1 MGSMSLLSSAKFWQ
15 TNLRLRQRFCY
26 MSGISYYIETAM
38 LVIFAPLIPL
48 TMVYVF
54 PENVRLLN
62 YVLLVPAVVYAY
74 VVFPLWHRCR
84 YRFEAWSVKMVYGW
98 AHLFAIVDKVR
109 GKPMGWSAT
118 LGRRSSDK
126 QARYQALRVGVVLW
140 GGGTALAWLVGAA
153 VHLGGTDP
161 LAWIPM
167 LAFAAVYTAS
177 VARIM
182 LSLRTETVLRRNLTR
197 REGDPV
203 PPYIPYT
210 VVAEAP
216 PPDEVDEVPSVE
228 SLNRSTQSELEV

>member
-1 MGSMSLLSSAKFWQ
+1 MSLLSSAKFWR
-15 TNLRLRQRFCY
+15 TDLRLRQRLCY
-26 MSGISYYIETAM
+26 LSGISYYIETAL

-62 YVLLVPAVVYAY
+62 YVLLVPAVVYAF

-126 QARYQALRVGVVLW
+126 EARYRALRIGVVLW
-140 GGGTALAWLVGAA
+140 GGGTALAWFAGAA
-153 VHLGGTDP
+153 AHLGGPDP

-167 LAFAAVYTAS
+167 LGFAS
-177 VARIM
+177 VYAASVGRII
-182 LSLRTETVLRRNLTR
+182 LSLRTPTVVRRNLTR
-197 REGDPV
+197 REGDPL
-203 PPYIPYT
+203 PPYIPRT
-210 VVAEAP
+210 VVSEAAP
-216 PPDEVDEVPSVE
+216 STEADGVPNLE
-228 SLNRSTQSELEV
+228 SSQDSSRSELEV